1 MGQRLNVLKFS
12 SASVI
17 FILFISGCADSTPG
31 NFNTS
36 EGFKM
41 RKESICR
48 SWDFFLR
55 TDNLLGERDSIIQEL
70 EPGFKEMSELLGS
83 PKFFDAYIAAQRYR
97 EDRFKEEQM
106 FPSDVATRISE
117 WCESVKSGTD

>member
-1 MGQRLNVLKFS
+1 MSHRLNVLKFS
-12 SASVI
+12 SANII
-17 FILFISGCADSTPG
+17 FILLISGCGDSTPG
-31 NFNTS
+31 DFYTA

-55 TDNLLGERDSIIQEL
+55 TDNLLGERNSIIQEL
-70 EPGFKEMSELLGS
+70 EPGFEEMSELLGS

-106 FPSDVATRISE
+106 FPSDVAARISE
-117 WCESVKSGTD
+117 WCQAVKSGTD